1 MAHWSKSV
9 HGATSEQ
16 KLFVDVEQTRIV
28 VSSVANLVDSLEFD
42 LKKAKASMETDLSED
57 WESTIDFVLNSSVG
71 YGLTRFQVEDV
82 LRQAGLS
89 KENVLKAFDEDTSD
103 SIASIRKTADSIRK
117 TGQQTLNGINRL
129 MEQDS

>member
-1 MAHWSKSV
+1 
-9 HGATSEQ
+9 
-16 KLFVDVEQTRIV
+16 
-28 VSSVANLVDSLEFD
+28 
-42 LKKAKASMETDLSED
+42 METDLSED